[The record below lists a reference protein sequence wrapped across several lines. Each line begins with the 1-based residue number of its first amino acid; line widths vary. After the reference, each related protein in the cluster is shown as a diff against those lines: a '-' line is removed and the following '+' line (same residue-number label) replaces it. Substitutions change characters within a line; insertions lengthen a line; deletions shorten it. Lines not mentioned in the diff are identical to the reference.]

1 MVPMVAIR
9 SDMRRLWPL
18 NTFLVES
25 GGNEARSTAAPR
37 RTVGDWFSGPGGSSL
52 GATAAGGVPTT
63 AIERQSKWAEAYAMN
78 FGVTPGCDVSTVGPD
93 AAPLAPEG
101 SIVLQLMSPGCS
113 PFSQAGKGLG
123 LRDPEVVAIWD
134 QTFLRLKLERP
145 KVFVCENETGL
156 ATKDKGK
163 VLEWVLKGFQSAG
176 YVTAYKL
183 SPPPQWCSL
192 ASNRPRIYIL

>member
-1 MVPMVAIR
+1 
-9 SDMRRLWPL
+9 
-18 NTFLVES
+18 
-25 GGNEARSTAAPR
+25 
-37 RTVGDWFSGPGGSSL
+37 
-52 GATAAGGVPTT
+52 
-63 AIERQSKWAEAYAMN
+63 MN

-145 KVFVCENETGL
+145 KVFVCENVTGL
-156 ATKDKGK
+156 VTKDGDK
-163 VLEWVLKGFQSAG
+163 VLQWVLKGFQSAG